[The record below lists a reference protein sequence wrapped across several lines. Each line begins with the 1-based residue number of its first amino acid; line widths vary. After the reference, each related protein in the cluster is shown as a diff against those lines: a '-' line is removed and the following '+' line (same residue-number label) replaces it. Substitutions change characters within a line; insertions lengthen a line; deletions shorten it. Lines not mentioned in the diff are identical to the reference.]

1 MPAIVIS
8 APISSNH
15 AAPVSA
21 GGTGA
26 TTAAAAR
33 TNLDVYSKSEVTNA
47 ISQSTAIGVWNQRAV
62 EWASSTVSFTDAI
75 IKLGYTAASYIAA
88 SLENIVSQKISG
100 ISDGSVSGGQVATDG
115 PYYGY
120 MIYKF
125 NNNYYAGILF
135 SYYSDQYVAFRYLN
149 GTYKV
154 KLI

>member
-47 ISQSTAIGVWNQRAV
+47 ISQSTAWYTSN
-62 EWASSTVSFTDAI
+62 TSFTAAATAAGITRTHLGEALDAI
-75 IKLGYTAASYIAA
+75 A
-88 SLENIVSQKISG
+88 SG
-100 ISDGSVSGGQVATDG
+100 ISSQTDG
-115 PYYGY
+115 TIVNKVQYTNGPA
-120 MIYKF
+120 IYVTVGKT
-125 NNNYYAGILF
+125 NSNYFAGTAW
-135 SYYSDQYVAFRYLN
+135 SYYDQKYFVEFIYSN
-149 GTYKV
+149 GSYQIKFM
-154 KLI
+154 

>member
-1 MPAIVIS
+1 MEGFS
-8 APISSNH
+8 
-15 AAPVSA
+15 
-21 GGTGA
+21 GA
-26 TTAAAAR
+26 TGVPKKYVDGIVA
-33 TNLDVYSKSEVTNA
+33 
-47 ISQSTAIGVWNQRAV
+47 QSTAIGVWNQRAV

>member
-47 ISQSTAIGVWNQRAV
+47 ISQSTANFLAHGNTIRGKNLNDLRPQNGGIYMYNGYG
-62 EWASSTVSFTDAI
+62 SSDVTGTLPFTNSF
-75 IKLGYTAASYIAA
+75 
-88 SLENIVSQKISG
+88 
-100 ISDGSVSGGQVATDG
+100 
-115 PYYGY
+115 
-120 MIYKF
+120 
-125 NNNYYAGILF
+125 GILF
-135 SYYSDQYVAFRYLN
+135 CGENGYGGYLQIMIELTT
-149 GTYKV
+149 GKV
-154 KLI
+154 YRRMYESGAWNAWSAPT